1 MLKALHE
8 AKLDGKIES
17 REDEIELVQRWLS
30 QGR

>member
-1 MLKALHE
+1 MLKALQE

-17 REDEIELVQRWLS
+17 REDETELVERWLS